1 MEPTL
6 VRVGDYFI
14 NLGNLLWAQATPSA
28 TDPEVQL
35 LLLTFGAG
43 EPPLQLTLADSDATK
58 LMHLFESMSQE
69 L

>member
-1 MEPTL
+1 MEPKI
-6 VRVGDYFI
+6 VRVGEYFI
-14 NLGNLLWAQATPSA
+14 NIGNLLWAQATPSA

-43 EPPLQLTLADSDATK
+43 EPPLQLTLSDSDATK

>member
-1 MEPTL
+1 MEPQI

-14 NLGNLLWAQATPSA
+14 NISNLLWAQATRSA
-28 TDPEVQL
+28 TDPDVQV

-43 EPPLQLTLADSDATK
+43 EPPLQLTLSDSDAIK
-58 LMHLFESMSQE
+58 LINLLDSMSQE

>member
-1 MEPTL
+1 MEPKI

-14 NLGNLLWAQATPSA
+14 NIGNLLWAQATPSA

-35 LLLTFGAG
+35 MLLTFGPG

-58 LMHLFESMSQE
+58 LIHLLESMSQE